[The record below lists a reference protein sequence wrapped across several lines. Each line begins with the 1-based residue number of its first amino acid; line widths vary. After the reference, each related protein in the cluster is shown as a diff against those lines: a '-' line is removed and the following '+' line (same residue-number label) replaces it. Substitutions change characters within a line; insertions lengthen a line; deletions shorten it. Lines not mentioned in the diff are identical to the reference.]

1 MKKVVV
7 GITAMVLMLS
17 LSSMTV
23 FAHCHSRG
31 RHHSYAGNYNSSYGY
46 HNGGCQYVD
55 ADGNGICDYHDAH
68 CWFVDA
74 DGDGICDDHGVDCP
88 FVDAD
93 GDGICDNYAAG
104 VGCYYNGVGHHGGCV
119 AR

>member
-17 LSSMTV
+17 VSSMTV

-31 RHHSYAGNYNSSYGY
+31 RHHSYTGNYSSYGY

-74 DGDGICDDHGVDCP
+74 DGDGICD
-88 FVDAD
+88 
-93 GDGICDNYAAG
+93 NYAAG
-104 VGCYYNGVGHHGGCV
+104 VGCYYNGTGHHGGCV
-119 AR
+119 VR